1 MQAEVFHAFC
11 HQLFET
17 FRQLRTCEAVFCV
30 FGFVHDFVVDRE
42 LTAWIESAAD
52 RFRQSGCFFQEIDV
66 GNVIQIDGR
75 IQFVGELKVFFRRH
89 VRREH
94 DFIAFE
100 SECISHHQ
108 LCISRTIDATTFF
121 FQNLQDGRCRGCLHS
136 EVFLEA
142 LVPGESLIQFARILT
157 DAFFII

>member
-17 FRQLRTCEAVFCV
+17 FSQLWTCEAVFCV
-30 FGFVHDFVVDRE
+30 FGFVHYFIVDRE
-42 LTAWIESAAD
+42 LSAWIESAAD

-121 FQNLQDGRCRGCLHS
+121 FQNLQNGRCRCCLHS
-136 EVFLEA
+136 EVFFKA
-142 LVPGESLIQFARILT
+142 FVPGESCIQFARILT
-157 DAFFII
+157 DTFFII